1 MSIKRQT
8 VTVSPCGFSADFYKV
23 LKDFT
28 IEVVQKDCIHKED
41 ELSSV
46 HQQMCLQN
54 EPVPFGMPGGAAFV
68 RGNTA
73 GVLTLARKN
82 SLYSL

>member
-8 VTVSPCGFSADFYKV
+8 VTVSPCGFSADFYKA

-28 IEVVQKDCIHKED
+28 IEVVQKDCIRKED

-46 HQQMCLQN
+46 HQ
-54 EPVPFGMPGGAAFV
+54 PVNPYFKKE
-68 RGNTA
+68 
-73 GVLTLARKN
+73 LWSKK
-82 SLYSL
+82 